1 MALAVLSQPYPA
13 RVKDQFWFRELRQTI
28 VLLVEG
34 KSFADIKRLSEEENI
49 FNARSAS
56 RANEIRQAVERR
68 LKAVRPSFYAFFQ
81 DSPLATQKLLAL
93 CLLMLTDHTFY
104 RFMDDCFRGKL
115 ITGDNELYDRD
126 ILRVFRDI
134 QDEVPRTASWTD
146 ATLRKIRATYR
157 GFLREAGL
165 LAGDKEPY
173 QIQRPLL
180 CRELQ
185 DYLREEGLTGIEKI
199 LTGER

>member
-13 RVKDQFWFRELRQTI
+13 RVKDQFWFRELRQA
-28 VLLVEG
+28 VALLADG
-34 KSFADIKRLSEEENI
+34 KSFADIKKLSEEENV

-68 LKAVRPSFYAFFQ
+68 LKAVGPSFYAFFQ
-81 DSPLATQKLLAL
+81 GSPLATQKLLAL

-104 RFMDDCFRGKL
+104 RFMDDCFREKL
-115 ITGDNELYDRD
+115 LTGDKELYDRD
-126 ILRVFRDI
+126 ILRIFRDI

-146 ATLRKIRATYR
+146 ATLRKVRATYR

-165 LAGDKEPY
+165 LTGDKEPY

-180 CRELQ
+180 SQELR
-185 DYLREEGLTGIEKI
+185 DYLREEDLTGLEKI

>member
-1 MALAVLSQPYPA
+1 MALAVLSQPYLA
-13 RVKDQFWFRELRQTI
+13 RVKEQFWFRELRQTI

-49 FNARSAS
+49 FNASSAS

-68 LKAVRPSFYAFFQ
+68 LKAVGPSFYAFFQ

-115 ITGDNELYDRD
+115 LTGDNELYDRD

-146 ATLRKIRATYR
+146 ATLRKVRATYR

-165 LAGDKEPY
+165 LTGDKEPY
-173 QIQRPLL
+173 QIQWPLL
-180 CRELQ
+180 SREP
-185 DYLREEGLTGIEKI
+185 REYMRGEGLTGLEKI